1 MSSELW
7 EIARLKIELDEMEHP
22 VLRRIEVPL
31 AIRLDDLHPVI
42 QVAMG
47 WENYHLYEFRVG
59 RTVRYGIPDPDW
71 PDSGALS
78 VQKAT
83 LADLLAHL
91 KRNETFHYIYDFGD
105 DWLHTVALEALGEAD
120 PELTY
125 PRLLTAQGQCPPE
138 DCGGH
143 WGYAHFLEA
152 IADPD
157 HEDHDDMLEW
167 HGPGFDPMAVDE
179 AAIQKGLAEL
189 AKPRRRKS
197 TARKKQDS

>member
-31 AIRLDDLHPVI
+31 AIRLVDLHPVI

-120 PELTY
+120 SRTHLSSAPHRSRPVSARRLRRSLGLRPFSRSHRR
-125 PRLLTAQGQCPPE
+125 PRP
-138 DCGGH
+138 
-143 WGYAHFLEA
+143 
-152 IADPD
+152 
-157 HEDHDDMLEW
+157 
-167 HGPGFDPMAVDE
+167 
-179 AAIQKGLAEL
+179 
-189 AKPRRRKS
+189 
-197 TARKKQDS
+197 